1 MTGWI
6 PKRSLRRDIRGSGLI
21 KEHDMGVAIR
31 GTGSA
36 LPEKILTNFDL
47 EKMVDT
53 TDEWIRQRTGMRER
67 HIAEKET
74 VPSLAASACER
85 ALESA
90 GKKAEDVEL
99 IIVATCTTEML
110 LPCAACRV
118 QKMLGAKDAIAFD
131 INAACGGFLFALNTA
146 HHYIVSG
153 ACRNALIVGSEVLSE
168 IIDWTD
174 RGTCVLFGDGA
185 GAVYVEETG
194 AGDASGI
201 KGYSQGSSGMD
212 GRMLFCRGRSVKGET
227 EPEINSEDLLVHMS
241 GGDVFKFAVR
251 QVPVCINKALDMA
264 GIGPED
270 IDLFILHQANRR
282 IIESI
287 AKSLKADID
296 RFPMNIDRTGNTSSA
311 SIPILL
317 DELNRDGRI
326 EKGQRVVLSG
336 FGAGMT
342 FGACVMEW

>member
-1 MTGWI
+1 
-6 PKRSLRRDIRGSGLI
+6 
-21 KEHDMGVAIR
+21 MGVAIR

-36 LPEKILTNFDL
+36 LPEKILTNQDL

-74 VPSLAASACER
+74 VPSMAAAACER

-90 GKKAEDVEL
+90 GKKAEDTEL

-118 QKMLGAKDAIAFD
+118 QKMLGADKAIAFD

-146 HHYIVSG
+146 HHYIESG
-153 ACRNALIVGSEVLSE
+153 ACRNALVVGSEVLSE

-174 RGTCVLFGDGA
+174 RSTCVLFGDGA
-185 GAVYVEETG
+185 GAVYVEETT
-194 AGDASGI
+194 AGEKSGI
-201 KGYSQGSSGMD
+201 IGMSQGSSGMN
-212 GRMLFCRGRSVKGET
+212 GQMLYCRGRVVKGET
-227 EPEINSEDLLVHMS
+227 EAEINSGDLLVHMS
-241 GGDVFKFAVR
+241 GSEVYRFAVR
-251 QVPVCINKALDMA
+251 QVPVCIGKALDSA
-264 GIGPED
+264 GIGTDEVD
-270 IDLFILHQANRR
+270 IFVLHQANSR

-287 AKSLKADID
+287 ARTLKTDIE
-296 RFPMNIDRTGNTSSA
+296 RFPTNIERTGNTSSA

-317 DELNRDGRI
+317 DELNRAGKI
-326 EKGQRVVLSG
+326 QKGQKVVLSG

-342 FGACVMEW
+342 YGACVVVW

>member
-1 MTGWI
+1 
-6 PKRSLRRDIRGSGLI
+6 
-21 KEHDMGVAIR
+21 MGVAIR

-36 LPEKILTNFDL
+36 LPEKILTNHDL

-74 VPSLAASACER
+74 VPSMAAAACER

-90 GKKAEDVEL
+90 GKKAEDTEL

-118 QKMLGAKDAIAFD
+118 QKMLGADKAIAFD

-146 HHYIVSG
+146 HHYIESG
-153 ACRNALIVGSEVLSE
+153 ACRNALVVGSEVLSE

-174 RGTCVLFGDGA
+174 RSTCVLFGDGA
-185 GAVYVEETG
+185 GAVYVEETT
-194 AGDASGI
+194 AGEKSGI
-201 KGYSQGSSGMD
+201 IGMSQGSSGMN
-212 GRMLFCRGRSVKGET
+212 GQMLYCRGRVVKGET
-227 EPEINSEDLLVHMS
+227 EAEINSEDLLVHMS
-241 GGDVFKFAVR
+241 GSEVYRFAVR
-251 QVPVCINKALDMA
+251 QVPVCIGRALDSA
-264 GIGPED
+264 GIDTDEVD
-270 IDLFILHQANRR
+270 IFVLHQANSR

-287 AKSLKADID
+287 ARTLKTDIE
-296 RFPMNIDRTGNTSSA
+296 RFPMNIERTGNTSSA

-317 DELNRDGRI
+317 DELNRAGKI
-326 EKGQRVVLSG
+326 QKGQKVVLSG

-342 FGACVMEW
+342 YGACVVIW

>member
-1 MTGWI
+1 
-6 PKRSLRRDIRGSGLI
+6 
-21 KEHDMGVAIR
+21 MGVAIR

-36 LPEKILTNFDL
+36 LPEKVLTNFDL

-74 VPSLAASACER
+74 VPSLAAAACER
-85 ALESA
+85 ALENA

-118 QKMLGAKDAIAFD
+118 QQMLGAEKAIAFD
-131 INAACGGFLFALNTA
+131 LNAACGGFLFALNTA
-146 HHYIVSG
+146 HHYIASG

-174 RGTCVLFGDGA
+174 RSTCVLFGDGA
-185 GAVYVEETG
+185 GAVYVEET
-194 AGDASGI
+194 ADGDGSGI
-201 KGYSQGSSGMD
+201 IGMSQGSSGMN
-212 GRMLFCRGRSVKGET
+212 GRLLYCRGRVVKGVT
-227 EPEINSEDLLVHMS
+227 EPEINSDDLLVHMN

-251 QVPVCINKALDMA
+251 QVPVCINKALEMSGTD
-264 GIGPED
+264 PEE
-270 IDLFILHQANRR
+270 IDLFVFHQANRR
-282 IIESI
+282 IIEAI
-287 AKSLKADID
+287 AKTLKVDIEK
-296 RFPMNIDRTGNTSSA
+296 FPMNIDRMGNTSSA

-317 DELNRDGRI
+317 DELNRNRKI
-326 EKGQRVVLSG
+326 EKGQRVVLAG

-342 FGACVMEW
+342 FGACAMVW

>member
-1 MTGWI
+1 
-6 PKRSLRRDIRGSGLI
+6 
-21 KEHDMGVAIR
+21 MGVAIR

-36 LPEKILTNFDL
+36 LPEKILTNQDL

-85 ALESA
+85 ALENA

-118 QKMLGAKDAIAFD
+118 QKKLGADKAIAFD

-146 HHYIVSG
+146 HHYIEAG
-153 ACRNALIVGSEVLSE
+153 ACRNALVVGSEVLSE

-174 RGTCVLFGDGA
+174 RSTCVLFGDGA
-185 GAVYVEETG
+185 GAVYVEETT
-194 AGDASGI
+194 
-201 KGYSQGSSGMD
+201 KGERSCIVGMSQGSSGMN
-212 GRMLFCRGRSVKGET
+212 GQMLYCRGRAVKGET
-227 EPEINSEDLLVHMS
+227 EPEIDSDDLLVHMS
-241 GGDVFKFAVR
+241 GSEVYRFAVR
-251 QVPVCINKALDMA
+251 QVPVCIGRALDSA
-264 GIGPED
+264 GIGTDDVD
-270 IDLFILHQANRR
+270 IFVLHQANSR

-287 AKSLKADID
+287 AKTLKADID
-296 RFPMNIDRTGNTSSA
+296 RFPMNIERTGNTSSA

-317 DELNRDGRI
+317 DELNRAGRI
-326 EKGQRVVLSG
+326 QKGQTVVLSG

-342 FGACVMEW
+342 YGACVVVW

>member
-1 MTGWI
+1 
-6 PKRSLRRDIRGSGLI
+6 
-21 KEHDMGVAIR
+21 MGVAIR

-53 TDEWIRQRTGMRER
+53 TDEWIRQRTGMSER

-74 VPSLAASACER
+74 VPSLAAAACKK
-85 ALESA
+85 ALENA
-90 GKKAEDVEL
+90 GKNAEDVEL

-131 INAACGGFLFALNTA
+131 LNAACGGFLFALNTA

-153 ACRNALIVGSEVLSE
+153 ACKNALIVGAEVLSE

-185 GAVYVEETG
+185 GAVYVEET
-194 AGDASGI
+194 APDDSSGI
-201 KGYSQGSSGMD
+201 IGMSQGSSGMN
-212 GRMLFCRGRSVKGET
+212 GQMLYCRGRKVKGCT
-227 EPEINSEDLLVHMS
+227 EPDIDSDDLLVHMS

-251 QVPVCINKALDMA
+251 QVPLCIKKALDKA
-264 GIGPED
+264 GTDTEE

-287 AKSLKADID
+287 AKTLKTDIGK
-296 RFPMNIDRTGNTSSA
+296 FPMNIERTGNTSSA

-317 DELNRDGRI
+317 DELNRTGKMK
-326 EKGQRVVLSG
+326 KGQKVVLSG

-342 FGACVMEW
+342 YGACAMVW

>member
-1 MTGWI
+1 
-6 PKRSLRRDIRGSGLI
+6 
-21 KEHDMGVAIR
+21 MGVAIR

-36 LPEKILTNFDL
+36 LPEKVLTNQDL

-67 HIAEKET
+67 HIAGKET
-74 VPSLAASACER
+74 VPSMAAEACRR

-90 GKKAEDVEL
+90 GKRAEDTEL

-118 QKMLGAKDAIAFD
+118 QKMLGADKAIAFD

-146 HHYIVSG
+146 HHYIESG
-153 ACRNALIVGSEVLSE
+153 ACRNALVVGSEVLSE

-174 RGTCVLFGDGA
+174 RSTCVLFGDGA
-185 GAVYVEETG
+185 GAVYVEETT
-194 AGDASGI
+194 AGEKSGI
-201 KGYSQGSSGMD
+201 IGMSQGSSGMN
-212 GRMLFCRGRSVKGET
+212 GQMLYCRGRAVRGET
-227 EPEINSEDLLVHMS
+227 EPEINSGDLLVHMS
-241 GGDVFKFAVR
+241 GSEVYRFAVR
-251 QVPVCINKALDMA
+251 QVPVCIGKALDSA
-264 GIGPED
+264 GIGTDEVD
-270 IDLFILHQANRR
+270 IFVLHQANSR

-287 AKSLKADID
+287 ARTLKTDIE
-296 RFPMNIDRTGNTSSA
+296 RFPMNIERTGNTSSA

-317 DELNRDGRI
+317 DELNRAGKI
-326 EKGQRVVLSG
+326 QKGQKVVLSG

-342 FGACVMEW
+342 YGACVVVW

>member
-1 MTGWI
+1 
-6 PKRSLRRDIRGSGLI
+6 
-21 KEHDMGVAIR
+21 MGVAIR

-36 LPEKILTNFDL
+36 LPEKVLTNFDL

-74 VPSLAASACER
+74 VPSLAAAACER
-85 ALESA
+85 ALENA

-118 QKMLGAKDAIAFD
+118 QQMLGAEKAIAFD
-131 INAACGGFLFALNTA
+131 LNAACGGFLFALNTA
-146 HHYIVSG
+146 HHYIASG
-153 ACRNALIVGSEVLSE
+153 ACKNALIVGSEVLSE

-174 RGTCVLFGDGA
+174 RSTCVLFGDGA
-185 GAVYVEETG
+185 GAVYVEETE
-194 AGDASGI
+194 AGGGSGI
-201 KGYSQGSSGMD
+201 IGMSQGSSGMN
-212 GRMLFCRGRSVKGET
+212 GRLLYCRGRVVKGVT
-227 EPEINSEDLLVHMS
+227 EPEINSDDLIVHMN

-251 QVPVCINKALDMA
+251 QVPVCINKALEMA
-264 GIGPED
+264 GVVPED
-270 IDLFILHQANRR
+270 IDLFILHQANSR
-282 IIESI
+282 IIEAI
-287 AKSLKADID
+287 AKTLKADIEK
-296 RFPMNIDRTGNTSSA
+296 FPMNIERMGNTSSA

-317 DELNRDGRI
+317 DELNRAGKI
-326 EKGQRVVLSG
+326 EKGQKVVLSG

-342 FGACVMEW
+342 FGACAMVW

>member
-1 MTGWI
+1 
-6 PKRSLRRDIRGSGLI
+6 
-21 KEHDMGVAIR
+21 MGVAIR

-36 LPEKILTNFDL
+36 LPEKVLTNQDL

-67 HIAEKET
+67 HIAGKET
-74 VPSLAASACER
+74 VPSMAAEACRR

-90 GKKAEDVEL
+90 GKRAEDTEL

-118 QKMLGAKDAIAFD
+118 QKMLGADKAIAFD

-146 HHYIVSG
+146 HHYIESG
-153 ACRNALIVGSEVLSE
+153 ACRNALVVGSEVLSE

-174 RGTCVLFGDGA
+174 RSTCVLFGDGA
-185 GAVYVEETG
+185 GAVYVEETT
-194 AGDASGI
+194 AGEKSGI
-201 KGYSQGSSGMD
+201 IGMSQGSSGMN
-212 GRMLFCRGRSVKGET
+212 GQMLYCRGRAVKGET

-241 GGDVFKFAVR
+241 GSEVYRFAVR
-251 QVPVCINKALDMA
+251 QVPVCIGKALDSA
-264 GIGPED
+264 GIGTDEVD
-270 IDLFILHQANRR
+270 IFVLHQANSR

-287 AKSLKADID
+287 ARTLKTDIE
-296 RFPMNIDRTGNTSSA
+296 RFPMNIERTGNTSSA

-317 DELNRDGRI
+317 DELNRAGKI
-326 EKGQRVVLSG
+326 QKGQKVVLSG

-342 FGACVMEW
+342 YGACVVVW

>member
-1 MTGWI
+1 
-6 PKRSLRRDIRGSGLI
+6 
-21 KEHDMGVAIR
+21 MGVAIR

-36 LPEKILTNFDL
+36 LPEKILTNHDL

-67 HIAEKET
+67 HIAGKET
-74 VPSLAASACER
+74 VPFLAAQACKR
-85 ALESA
+85 ALENA
-90 GKKAEDVEL
+90 GKKAEEVEL

-118 QKMLGAKDAIAFD
+118 QNMLGAKDAIAFD

-146 HHYIVSG
+146 HHYIASG
-153 ACRNALIVGSEVLSE
+153 ACKNALIVGSEVLSE

-185 GAVYVEETG
+185 GAAYVEET
-194 AGDASGI
+194 AADDASGI
-201 KGYSQGSSGMD
+201 IGMSQGSSGMD
-212 GRMLFCRGRSVKGET
+212 GRMLYCRGRVVKGET
-227 EPEINSEDLLVHMS
+227 EPEINSEDLLVHMN

-251 QVPVCINKALDMA
+251 RVPICIKKALDMA

-270 IDLFILHQANRR
+270 IDLYLLHQANSR

-287 AKSLKADID
+287 AKSLKVDIE
-296 RFPMNIDRTGNTSSA
+296 RFPMNIERMGNTSSA

-317 DELNRDGRI
+317 DELNRAGRI
-326 EKGQRVVLSG
+326 QKGQRLMLSG

-342 FGACVMEW
+342 FGACAMIW

>member
-1 MTGWI
+1 
-6 PKRSLRRDIRGSGLI
+6 
-21 KEHDMGVAIR
+21 MGVAIR

-36 LPEKILTNFDL
+36 LPEKVLTNFDL

-67 HIAEKET
+67 HIAERET
-74 VPSLAASACER
+74 VPSLAAAACER
-85 ALESA
+85 ALEKA
-90 GKKAEDVEL
+90 GKKPEEVEL

-118 QKMLGAKDAIAFD
+118 QKMLGAEDAIAFD

-146 HHYIVSG
+146 HHYIASG
-153 ACRNALIVGSEVLSE
+153 ACKNALIVGSEVLSE

-185 GAVYVEETG
+185 GAVYVEETED
-194 AGDASGI
+194 GDSSGI
-201 KGYSQGSSGMD
+201 KGFSQGSSGMT
-212 GRMLFCRGRSVKGET
+212 GQMLYCRGRVVKGET
-227 EPEINSEDLLVHMS
+227 EPEINSDDLLVHMN

-251 QVPVCINKALDMA
+251 KVPVCINKALDMA
-264 GIGPED
+264 GEKAED
-270 IDLFILHQANRR
+270 IDLFLLHQANRR

-287 AKSLKADID
+287 AKTLKSDIES
-296 RFPMNIDRTGNTSSA
+296 FPMNIEKTGNTSSA

-317 DELNRDGRI
+317 DELNRAGKI
-326 EKGQRVVLSG
+326 KKGQKMVLAG

-342 FGACVMEW
+342 YGACVMVW